1 MKDFIYTEKFD
12 NYLKGKLNESEKLI
26 LDENIQQDPLLKNEV
41 NLQQDIF
48 KALHEERKTMLK
60 QRLDNVPVNTATWV
74 NITGLQ
80 WAAIFG
86 SVFLLSTGIYYSYFN
101 EMSLK
106 NDINVDL
113 VNGKRQQQI
122 LPYFT
127 LPEVSTPNNKVEN
140 LPVEEQLKQSV
151 ENNESSVALRI
162 TDGEV
167 KSNFKNSEP
176 ELSIP
181 NIKRPQVVTNFTDE
195 NEEINYSDFEAIL
208 KCLIKIC

>member
-12 NYLKGKLNESEKLI
+12 NYLKGKLNEGEKLI
-26 LDENIQQDPLLKNEV
+26 LDRNIQRDPLLKNEV

-86 SVFLLSTGIYYSYFN
+86 SFFLLSTGIYYSYFD

-106 NDINVDL
+106 KEINVDL
-113 VNGKRQQQI
+113 VNGSQQQQI
-122 LPYFT
+122 LPYFA
-127 LPEVSTPNNKVEN
+127 LPQVPTPNNEVEN
-140 LPVEEQLKQSV
+140 IPVEEQLKQSV
-151 ENNESSVALRI
+151 ENNETSLALRI
-162 TDGEV
+162 TDSEV
-167 KSNFKNSEP
+167 KSNFENSA
-176 ELSIP
+176 S
-181 NIKRPQVVTNFTDE
+181 K
-195 NEEINYSDFEAIL
+195 
-208 KCLIKIC
+208 